1 MKREESFP
9 IDYQTRELIPVR
21 SLEIKGK
28 YKDELEG
35 ILISGGEIK
44 SRLKALRNEISDYY
58 TQFLKNGEKDLE
70 VVGFPLLGGAMY
82 FYTALVSGEFDKI
95 WFPQILGKTSSY
107 ESTESTGKL
116 SIRGYN
122 QQELERLKD
131 KRILLVDDI
140 IDTAG
145 TLIEGTNAL
154 LENGAK
160 EVYACCTHP
169 VLSGPAIDRIANSP
183 LKEVT
188 VSNTI
193 PLNDHQKSC
202 NKIKVLSVSKLL
214 GEAIKRIHS
223 ATSVSS
229 LFS

>member
-1 MKREESFP
+1 LAIIDKR
-9 IDYQTRELIPVR
+9 R
-21 SLEIKGK
+21 
-28 YKDELEG
+28 
-35 ILISGGEIK
+35 
-44 SRLKALRNEISDYY
+44 
-58 TQFLKNGEKDLE
+58 
-70 VVGFPLLGGAMY
+70 
-82 FYTALVSGEFDKI
+82 DKPGVAKVMNI
-95 WFPQILGKTSSY
+95 IGD
-107 ESTESTGKL
+107 
-116 SIRGYN
+116 IRG
-122 QQELERLKD
+122 
-131 KRILLVDDI
+131 KRAMIVDDI

-169 VLSGPAIDRIANSP
+169 VLSGPAIDRISNSP

>member
-1 MKREESFP
+1 MKRAESFP

-58 TQFLKNGEKDLE
+58 TQFLKNSEKDVE

-107 ESTESTGKL
+107 EGTESTGKL
-116 SIRGYN
+116 SIKGYS
-122 QQELERLKD
+122 QHELKRLKD

-140 IDTAG
+140 IDTG
-145 TLIEGTNAL
+145 RTLSKMVEMLKTFNPLEIKICCLLDKPSRRIKPIESQFTGFIIPDKFVVGYGLDFNSRYRDL
-154 LENGAK
+154 G
-160 EVYACCTHP
+160 HI
-169 VLSGPAIDRIANSP
+169 AI
-183 LKEVT
+183 LKPEMY
-188 VSNTI
+188 
-193 PLNDHQKSC
+193 K
-202 NKIKVLSVSKLL
+202 
-214 GEAIKRIHS
+214 
-223 ATSVSS
+223 
-229 LFS
+229 